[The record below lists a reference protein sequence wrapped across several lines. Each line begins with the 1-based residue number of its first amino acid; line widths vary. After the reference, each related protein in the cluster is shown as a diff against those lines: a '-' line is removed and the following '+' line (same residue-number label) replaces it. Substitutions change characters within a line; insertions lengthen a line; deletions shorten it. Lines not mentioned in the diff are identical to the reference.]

1 MIKPIQNIL
10 HPLLMKIAVLL
21 AFTFFL
27 MSNGL
32 SQSEYTVI
40 SSKSKVAFNSKN
52 ASGTFDSI
60 SGTIKFDDKNLNSS
74 SFDLK
79 FVVASINTGEKL
91 KDEHAR
97 GKKWFNAEK
106 HPFIQYRSTTVLK
119 TNDGFVSIG
128 ELEIRGI
135 KKETKVPF
143 KFDENTFTGEFD
155 VDRIVF
161 KVGSMR
167 GMQKHVDRLIHIKFA
182 IVAK

>member
-1 MIKPIQNIL
+1 MNSSLMRKPFFL
-10 HPLLMKIAVLL
+10 FFLL
-21 AFTFFL
+21 FL
-27 MSNGL
+27 MSFSA
-32 SQSEYTVI
+32 SQLNQTVVSSE
-40 SSKSKVAFNSKN
+40 SKVAFTSKN
-52 ASGTFDSI
+52 ASGTFDSV
-60 SGTIKFDDKNLNSS
+60 SGKINFDEKDLSGS

-97 GKKWFNAEK
+97 GKKWFYAEK
-106 HPFIQYRSTTVLK
+106 YPFIEYRSKTVEK

-135 KKETKVPF
+135 KKEIKVPF
-143 KFDENTFTGEFD
+143 NYADNTFTGEFD